1 MQGKTTYLRVG
12 LIGAGE
18 MGSGVG
24 GWLAAHGADVRTT
37 LEGRSAASADRVA
50 RAGIGV
56 VEDLAAI
63 ARSCAMVLSIVP
75 PDQALSV
82 AESFAAT
89 FAGSF
94 ESPLYVDCN
103 AVAPETVR
111 KIGDVVT
118 AAGIRFVDAG
128 IIGGAPGDGR
138 EGPRIYAC
146 GADVAEFE
154 QLTAYG
160 LVVRPLD
167 GPIGTASALKMCYGG
182 LTKGITGIGSAMFAC
197 AENAGV
203 SEALAQEFTAS
214 QPALNAWLARQIPPM
229 YPKAYRWVGEMR
241 EIASFGRSE
250 AGVPVI
256 YEGLAERYAA
266 IALAQTAKGKA

>member
-24 GWLAAHGADVRTT
+24 GWLAAHGVDVRTT
-37 LEGRSAASADRVA
+37 LKGRSAASAERIA

-56 VEDLAAI
+56 VDDLAAI
-63 ARSCAMVLSIVP
+63 ARTCAMVLSIVP

-82 AESFAAT
+82 AEGFAAAY
-89 FAGSF
+89 AGGTTA
-94 ESPLYVDCN
+94 PLFIDCN
-103 AVAPETVR
+103 AVAPETAR
-111 KIGDVVT
+111 KISAVIT

-128 IIGGAPGDGR
+128 IIGGTPR
-138 EGPRIYAC
+138 EGSDGPHVYAC

-154 QLTAYG
+154 QLIAYG
-160 LVVRPLD
+160 LTVRALD

-197 AENAGV
+197 AELGGV
-203 SEALAQEFTAS
+203 SEALEKEFSTS
-214 QPALNAWLARQIPPM
+214 QPALFAWLTRQIPTM
-229 YPKAYRWVGEMR
+229 YPKAYRWDGEMR
-241 EIASFGRSE
+241 EIASFGSPEPGVE
-250 AGVPVI
+250 AM
-256 YEGLAERYAA
+256 YNGLAERYAA
-266 IALAQTAKGKA
+266 IGKAQAAKGTV